1 MIRIL
6 IADDHP
12 IMADG
17 IKNLFED
24 EKDFKVVTTVCNG
37 IEVLEVLKNIQ
48 IDVLLLDIDM
58 PGMNGIECAKTVKR
72 EHPDVKIAI
81 LTMHEETSLIK
92 SLVKLGVKGYM
103 LKTIPKK
110 ELLNAIIIINNGGQ
124 YFNADVT
131 RALLNKRE
139 ESKKETDPLFVT
151 LTEREK
157 EIIQL
162 VSEGFTNPQ
171 IGDKLFISPKTVD
184 VHRTNVMRK
193 LDVHNVAG
201 LVRFAFQNGLM
212 EEK

>member
-17 IKNLFED
+17 IKNLFTG
-24 EKDFKVVTTVCNG
+24 EKDFEVVTTVCNG
-37 IEVLEVLKNIQ
+37 IEVVEVLKSIK

-58 PGMNGIECAKTVKR
+58 PGMDGIECAKIVKK
-72 EHPDVKIAI
+72 EYPEVKIAI

-92 SLVKLGVKGYM
+92 SLVKQGVNAYM
-103 LKTIPKK
+103 LKTIPKS
-110 ELLNAIIIINNGGQ
+110 ELMNAIHIIYNGGQ

-131 RALLNKRE
+131 RALLNKKDK
-139 ESKKETDPLFVT
+139 SIKETNPLLAT
-151 LTEREK
+151 LTEREN

-162 VSEGFTNPQ
+162 VAEGFTNPQ
-171 IGDKLFISPKTVD
+171 IGEKLFISPKTVD
-184 VHRTNVMRK
+184 VHRTNLMRK
-193 LDVHNVAG
+193 LNVHNVAG

-212 EEK
+212 GE